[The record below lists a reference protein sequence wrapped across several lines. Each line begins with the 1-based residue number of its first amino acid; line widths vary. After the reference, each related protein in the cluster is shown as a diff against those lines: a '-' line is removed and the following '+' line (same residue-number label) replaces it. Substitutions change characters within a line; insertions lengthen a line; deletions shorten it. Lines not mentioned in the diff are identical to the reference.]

1 MKRRMTYSKMMAMAL
16 CASLTMFSVFG
27 MECPMTGEDGPIAG
41 TPIPGNRAPRL
52 IITAVNTPAGD
63 MTAEQGDLVT
73 IDFTGEDSEDRANVT
88 VFASTSINPDTGA
101 MLPILVNFPVGPGE
115 ASGTAFWPTNAVA
128 PGTYFIFGTI
138 DDGTFDASTGEGN
151 PTIRVTNGEPILIT
165 APGVGEENAPPEV
178 EVQLPSS
185 DVGLT
190 NNDILTVRFSP
201 NDPDLG
207 EDVLTARIFFDT
219 DRNPNNDASNPPI
232 EVVDPILLDA
242 EDFDPATNPDV
253 DVEIPINLNEIPIN
267 RETDEF
273 GRSLPYFVRV
283 EISDGEAAPVSDY
296 AIGTV
301 SILAAPSDVVDLLQ
315 LGRVIAGA
323 VWQGFDGNPINPAL
337 GSRTGSSFTTFGDV
351 DGDGLSEFAIVS
363 ESASP
368 NGNARVGEVAI
379 VYGRERRLSTNLI
392 GILPFGTGRYAGVNS
407 INTIGSF
414 VPFPPTDPRFRQF
427 FNTRGHQ
434 IAMQA
439 AGANTLGVTSVAR
452 MDDITFDGT
461 QELLIGFPLGS
472 NMADEE
478 DLDPCDTCQEDEDV
492 RAPAVCFEVITIPP
506 PNDNE
511 PLEVD
516 VSSLDGGGGGGGSGA
531 GGTITG
537 NTWVPSDPA
546 NPDAFPLF
554 NVDFELEDNQRIL
567 AFNFLSLT
575 IEGCR
580 QDDLDDNFTIEFQL
594 ENGVGP
600 FETILIDGD
609 EFAAADEMGGGG
621 MDEEDGCFLA
631 TFAYDITNLPVAEG
645 EAFPPSMFDG
655 QFLFF
660 VRPSADVEDF
670 EVTIRTQLT
679 VANPSDELPFKTV
692 YPDDALVAT
701 NSIYPPRFSDNGEQE
716 SGLNPFLY
724 ETFPVACPPLN
735 RSVNPLGLPN
745 FGTEDGHFCIEYT
758 STPGAFIPCFDNEGD
773 EDGLNETP
781 YTSGIAYIDAFDDML
796 ITLDTDGSFNEGAGG
811 RILPNQI
818 VFGQPDTPR
827 LRGGRFRGAWYQ
839 PEQIYDPLGLYG
851 YTVDTMPN
859 FDDDNFEVSTLET
872 LISAP
877 GGGEFTITP
886 LIDLTTEM
894 GGLFSNDPGA
904 VGSVTS
910 QTADFDFELDFSNVT
925 DVSAFLTGT
934 SENGAVMQVGL
945 ADPISGAFIPGTVRE
960 VLVWNGAQPVPEED
974 EAPVLP
980 PASLV
985 NNVVGFAI
993 EVPLP
998 ETARALL
1005 LSSAGTLRIDIRD
1018 DCAVRFSNINLTS
1031 AAIGMEGLL
1040 IDAGYV
1046 LVYEGADYTSNDAI
1060 ENPFCAGTTN
1070 GDSEGGDLRPMSWP
1084 SFRCTSNG
1092 TTRAP
1097 CSPATITV
1105 IEGEEPGDALGFA
1118 RFAGD
1123 LNLDGVADFALG
1135 APGNDNDPVNAFLDC
1150 SPELAPLENN
1160 GKAYIIFGTPFLTP
1174 AAPNGPCDISER
1186 VEIRGSHAGD
1196 QFGRLQGA
1204 AGDVNNDGNT
1214 DVYVGAEF
1222 YDLTNAAVDPV
1233 GGLPNFDALPDAGF
1247 VGILFGGGIDQN
1259 GALSIRPERIGSLNF
1274 PGCIFVGGSAG
1285 ARLGGGTPGDTSRFA
1300 AQGGQHGVN
1309 SAGDF
1314 NRDGA
1319 DDLLITAPGQEWP
1332 AATIEFFG
1340 PIADGDTVTVD
1351 GGFALNDGGMLVPII
1366 TTFEFDLG
1374 GGVGGGNVPVP
1385 VDLNTAEGAQR
1396 ALIDVLTSFDAE
1408 EIGLSSIVAR
1418 NNFPAPLP
1426 DTPTITFLRRT
1437 FTSNVGWAVDS
1448 GANIVTTESRRQGVA
1463 YLIFGDEELLDGN
1476 IFQLPQDLNRRNNQG
1491 ERVLRGVVFVSAFE
1505 KNSGMADNTPDEAP
1519 IEAVSLAGDVDGDGF
1534 VDILLGA
1541 PQADLINVV
1550 APNERRQSAGE
1561 AYLIYG
1567 NAFGLNSP
1575 MRP

>member
-1 MKRRMTYSKMMAMAL
+1 MNRRMNYSKMMAFAL
-16 CASLTMFSVFG
+16 CASLTMFAAVG
-27 MECPMTGEDGPIAG
+27 MECPPPGEDGPIAG
-41 TPIPGNRAPRL
+41 IPIPGNRAPRL

-63 MTAEQGDLVT
+63 MTAEQGDLIT
-73 IDFTGEDSEDRANVT
+73 IEFTGEDSEDRANVT
-88 VFASTSINPDTGA
+88 VFASTSINPDTGT

-138 DDGTFDASTGEGN
+138 DDGTFDETTGEGN
-151 PTIRVTNGEPILIT
+151 PTIRVTNGQPILIT

-207 EDVLTARIFFDT
+207 EDVLTARVFFDT

-253 DVEIPINLNEIPIN
+253 DIEIPINLNEIPIN

-323 VWQGFDGNPINPAL
+323 VWQGFDGNPIDPAL
-337 GSRTGSSFTTFGDV
+337 GSRTGSSFTTLGDV

-363 ESASP
+363 ESARP

-439 AGANTLGVTSVAR
+439 AGANPFGVTSVAR
-452 MDDITFDGT
+452 IDDITFDGT

-472 NMADEE
+472 NMNDEE
-478 DLDPCDTCQEDEDV
+478 DLDPCDTCEVPEDQ
-492 RAPAVCFEVITIPP
+492 RAPLDCFEIVTIPGTGG
-506 PNDNE
+506 DE

-516 VSSLDGGGGGGGSGA
+516 VERLSNNPFNMEAD
-531 GGTITG
+531 GTIAG
-537 NTWVPSDPA
+537 NAWAPFP
-546 NPDAFPLF
+546 PDQPNFAIPF
-554 NVDFELEDNQRIL
+554 NVDFELGDNERIVNYGS
-567 AFNFLSLT
+567 FQLT

-580 QDDLDDNFTIEFQL
+580 QDEMDENFTIDFQL
-594 ENGVGP
+594 ESATGP
-600 FETILIDGD
+600 LNTILISGP
-609 EFAAADEMGGGG
+609 EFAAADMGGGMG
-621 MDEEDGCFLA
+621 DEDGCFLT
-631 TFAYDITNLPVAEG
+631 TFTYTVSPLPVAEG
-645 EAFPPSMFDG
+645 EALPPSMFDG
-655 QFLFF
+655 QFLLH
-660 VRPSADVEDF
+660 VRPSAGVEEF
-670 EVTIRTQLT
+670 MITATAA
-679 VANPSDELPFKTV
+679 VAVAIPQDELPFKTA
-692 YPDDALVAT
+692 YPSDALVNT
-701 NSIYPPRFSDNGEQE
+701 NSIYPPIFSDDGSTETA
-716 SGLNPFLY
+716 LNPFIF
-724 ETFPVACPPLN
+724 EVFPAACPPLN
-735 RSVNPLGLPN
+735 RSVNPLALPN
-745 FGTEDGHFCIEYT
+745 FGTEDGHLCTEFQGF
-758 STPGAFIPCFDNEGD
+758 PGAFISCFDNEGD
-773 EDGLNETP
+773 EDGLNEEQ
-781 YTSGIAYIDAFDDML
+781 YTSGLVYVDAFDDML

-811 RILPNQI
+811 RILPNQG

-827 LRGGRFRGAWYQ
+827 LRGGRFRGAWFQ

-859 FDDDNFEVSTLET
+859 FDDDNFEVSTTEL
-872 LISAP
+872 LVSAP
-877 GGGEFTITP
+877 GGGEFFIAPPQDVTA
-886 LIDLTTEM
+886 DL
-894 GGLFSNDPGA
+894 GGQYSNDPGNVA
-904 VGSVTS
+904 ADTS
-910 QTADFDFELDFSNVT
+910 ATADFDFGLEFSNVT
-925 DVSAFLTGT
+925 DVSAILVG
-934 SENGAVMQVGL
+934 SAQNGAVMQVGL
-945 ADPISGAFIPGTVRE
+945 ADPLSGEFIPGTVRE
-960 VLVWNGAQPVPEED
+960 VVLWSGATPFGDEDDVPI
-974 EAPVLP
+974 LP
-980 PASLV
+980 PGSLIGDLV
-985 NNVVGFAI
+985 PFAV
-993 EVPLP
+993 EVPLS
-998 ETARALL
+998 TLARTLL
-1005 LSSAGTLRIDIRD
+1005 NSSAGTLRVEIRD
-1018 DCAVRFSNINLTS
+1018 DCAVRFSEFEII
-1031 AAIGMEGLL
+1031 AANVAIEGLL

-1046 LVYEGADYTSNDAI
+1046 LVYEGANYTSNDAI
-1060 ENPFCAGTTN
+1060 ENPFCAGATN
-1070 GDSEGGDLRPMSWP
+1070 GDSESGDDRPMSWP

-1092 TTRAP
+1092 TTRGP

-1135 APGNDNDPVNAFLDC
+1135 APGSDNDPVNPFLDC
-1150 SPELAPLENN
+1150 SPELAPLDNN
-1160 GKAYIIFGTPFLTP
+1160 GKAYIIFGTPFLNP
-1174 AAPNGPCDISER
+1174 AAPNGPCDIPER

-1204 AGDVNNDGNT
+1204 AGDINNDGNT
-1214 DVYVGAEF
+1214 DVYIGAEF

-1285 ARLGGGTPGDTSRFA
+1285 ARLGGGTPGDTSRFP

-1437 FTSNVGWAVDS
+1437 FTPNAGWAVDS

-1463 YLIFGDEELLDGN
+1463 YLVFGDEELLDGN

-1567 NAFGLNSP
+1567 NAFGLNNP